1 MVEIFVM
8 LKMPTECTVD
18 RMKRRISKLIGIV
31 VLAASLSQG
40 AAVQAATHRNDT
52 RKDCEKTRQKIARIE
67 SKMRQGYRAS
77 QGVKME
83 DELRRLRKLR
93 SKQCR

>member
-1 MVEIFVM
+1 MIFSV
-8 LKMPTECTVD
+8 KHTD
-18 RMKRRISKLIGIV
+18 IGYLICV
-31 VLAASLSQG
+31 PDWWFLRWELMEWASG
-40 AAVQAATHRNDT
+40 RNDT
-52 RKDCEKTRQKIARIE
+52 KNECEKTRQKIARIE

>member
-1 MVEIFVM
+1 MVEIFA
-8 LKMPTECTVD
+8 MPAMRAECTVV
-18 RMKRRISKLIGIV
+18 RMKRRISKLIGII
-31 VLAASLSQG
+31 VLSASLSHG
-40 AAVQAATHRNDT
+40 TAVQAATHRNDT
-52 RKDCEKTRQKIARIE
+52 KKDCEKTRQKIARIE